1 VDPALFAG
9 MGAALRVEGLTAE
22 LQLNDQEIDACVD
35 RLRSAGVSI
44 RALVPRKLSL
54 EESFIGLVQ
63 ERKQ

>member
-1 VDPALFAG
+1 
-9 MGAALRVEGLTAE
+9 
-22 LQLNDQEIDACVD
+22 DQEIDACVD

-63 ERKQ
+63 ERKP